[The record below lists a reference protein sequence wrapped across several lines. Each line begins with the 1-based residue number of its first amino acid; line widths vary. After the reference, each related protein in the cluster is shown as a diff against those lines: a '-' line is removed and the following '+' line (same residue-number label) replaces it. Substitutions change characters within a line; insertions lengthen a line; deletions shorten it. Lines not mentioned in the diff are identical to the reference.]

1 MYRLSP
7 LDRWA
12 ALAELESLRR
22 HAERT
27 GELLAPMI
35 DMPPELREALEAY
48 CIACPCDAVDIRKSL
63 AYRDFM
69 LERL

>member
-27 GELLAPMI
+27 GELLRPMI
-35 DMPPELREALEAY
+35 DMTPELRDALDAY
-48 CIACPCDAVDIRKSL
+48 CHTHPEDAADIRKSL

>member
-27 GELLAPMI
+27 GELLRPMI
-35 DMPPELREALEAY
+35 DMPVELREVLDAY
-48 CIACPCDAVDIRKSL
+48 CVEHPEDAADIRKSL

-69 LERL
+69 MEHL